1 MIKLI
6 EEGMVT
12 SNTEIYDFYQKV
24 IFILI
29 LEQNIFKSQL
39 SMDYSPRMTVL
50 NGLRYLHY
58 NDPRRGLS
66 DLLIFL

>member
-24 IFILI
+24 IFVLI

-39 SMDYSPRMTVL
+39 SMNYSPGVAVL
-50 NGLRYLHY
+50 NGLRYLHN
-58 NDPRRGLS
+58 NDPRCGLS